1 MRKITMSKNDNL
13 FQRLERF
20 SSIVENVILKINRNQ
35 KEYIEHFEHIS
46 RDLSRRNT
54 EEVIEFLGEFK
65 GLIEELK
72 EFQESIT
79 SYLERCYEQ

>member
-1 MRKITMSKNDNL
+1 MSKNDNL

-65 GLIEELK
+65 VLIEELK

>member
-1 MRKITMSKNDNL
+1 MSNNDYL
-13 FQRLERF
+13 FHRLERF

-54 EEVIEFLGEFK
+54 EEVIEFLREFK
-65 GLIEELK
+65 VLIEELK

>member
-1 MRKITMSKNDNL
+1 MSKNNYL

-20 SSIVENVILKINRNQ
+20 SSIVENVILKIDRNQ

-65 GLIEELK
+65 VLIEELK

>member
-1 MRKITMSKNDNL
+1 MSKNDNL

>member
-1 MRKITMSKNDNL
+1 MSNNDYL
-13 FQRLERF
+13 FHRLERF

-35 KEYIEHFEHIS
+35 KEYLEHFEHIS

>member
-1 MRKITMSKNDNL
+1 MSKNDNL

-35 KEYIEHFEHIS
+35 KEYLEHFEHIS

-54 EEVIEFLGEFK
+54 VEVIEFLGEFK

>member
-1 MRKITMSKNDNL
+1 MSNNDYL
-13 FQRLERF
+13 FHRLERF

-79 SYLERCYEQ
+79 SYLEKCYEQ

>member
-1 MRKITMSKNDNL
+1 MSNNDYL

-54 EEVIEFLGEFK
+54 EEVIEFLREFK
-65 GLIEELK
+65 VLIEELK

>member
-1 MRKITMSKNDNL
+1 MSDNDYL

-79 SYLERCYEQ
+79 SYLERFYEQ

>member
-1 MRKITMSKNDNL
+1 MSDNVYL
-13 FQRLERF
+13 FQRLETF

-35 KEYIEHFEHIS
+35 KEYLEHFEHIS

-79 SYLERCYEQ
+79 SYLEKCYEQ

>member
-1 MRKITMSKNDNL
+1 MSKKDYL

-72 EFQESIT
+72 DFQESIT

>member
-1 MRKITMSKNDNL
+1 MSNNDYL
-13 FQRLERF
+13 IQRLERF

-35 KEYIEHFEHIS
+35 NEYIEHFEHIS

-72 EFQESIT
+72 DFRNQSPHILRDVM
-79 SYLERCYEQ
+79 SNK

>member
-1 MRKITMSKNDNL
+1 MHKNDYL

>member
-1 MRKITMSKNDNL
+1 MSKNDYL

-35 KEYIEHFEHIS
+35 NEYIKHFEHIS

-54 EEVIEFLGEFK
+54 EEVIEFLREFK
-65 GLIEELK
+65 ELIE
-72 EFQESIT
+72 
-79 SYLERCYEQ
+79 

>member
-1 MRKITMSKNDNL
+1 MSDNDYL
-13 FQRLERF
+13 FQRLETF

-35 KEYIEHFEHIS
+35 NEYIEHFELIS

-79 SYLERCYEQ
+79 SYLERFYEQ

>member
-1 MRKITMSKNDNL
+1 MSKNDYL

-72 EFQESIT
+72 DFQESIT

>member
-1 MRKITMSKNDNL
+1 MSKNNYL

-20 SSIVENVILKINRNQ
+20 SSIVENVILKIDRNQ

-54 EEVIEFLGEFK
+54 EEVIEFLREFK
-65 GLIEELK
+65 VLIEELK

>member
-1 MRKITMSKNDNL
+1 MSDNDYL
-13 FQRLERF
+13 FQRLETF

>member
-1 MRKITMSKNDNL
+1 MSNNDYL

-54 EEVIEFLGEFK
+54 EEVIEFLREFK

>member
-1 MRKITMSKNDNL
+1 MSNNDYL

-35 KEYIEHFEHIS
+35 KEYLEHFEHIS

>member
-1 MRKITMSKNDNL
+1 MSKNDYL

-35 KEYIEHFEHIS
+35 KECIEHFEHIS

-54 EEVIEFLGEFK
+54 EEVIEFLREFK
-65 GLIEELK
+65 KLIEELK

>member
-1 MRKITMSKNDNL
+1 MSNNDYL
-13 FQRLERF
+13 FHRLERF

>member
-1 MRKITMSKNDNL
+1 MSKNNYL

-35 KEYIEHFEHIS
+35 KEYLEHFEHIS

>member
-1 MRKITMSKNDNL
+1 MSKNDYL

-54 EEVIEFLGEFK
+54 EEVIEFLREFK
-65 GLIEELK
+65 ELIEELK

>member
-1 MRKITMSKNDNL
+1 MSNNDYL
-13 FQRLERF
+13 IQRLERF